1 MKNLLLL
8 PLAVALLGA
17 APALVPA
24 GCPKPAAAARQTIT
38 ITGRIIDQSTNEG
51 LPGAAVL
58 VKGTTIGTATNAD
71 GQYSLAGVPATGA
84 VLQIKYLGYV
94 TQELPVGSRR
104 VMDAALLV
112 DTKARQEVVV
122 TGLGVPREKRALS
135 YTTAK
140 ISADKSAQKPKH
152 SPSRAAVGRVPGG
165 QLNADATSGL
175 TDEEKSAGF
184 AGDDGAADWGAP
196 AYSPAPLGYPAKP
209 EAGAGDTYAKIEEN
223 KFFDAR
229 KDALSTFALDV
240 DNASYTNVRRFLN
253 EGQLPPRDAVRVE
266 EMLNYFHYNY
276 PAPAANSADPV
287 RISTELAVC
296 PWNPAHQL
304 ARIGIQAKKVE
315 TAQLPPANLV
325 FLVDVSGSMFSDDK
339 LPLVKAGLKLLVKQ
353 LRPQDHVAMVVYA
366 GAAGLVLPP
375 TPGNKPE
382 VILDALDRLHAG
394 GSTAGGAGLRL
405 AYSTAR
411 QYFKKEGNNRIILA
425 TDGDFNVGESSDA
438 ATEQLITEQ
447 RESGVFLTVLG
458 CGRGNLRDSRME
470 TLADKGNG
478 NYAYL
483 DNLDE
488 AGRVLVAQFGGTLFT
503 VAKDTK
509 LQIEFNPARV
519 ANYRLVGY
527 ENRLLAAEDF
537 NNDRKDAGELGAGH
551 TVTALYEIVPVG
563 SPQPL
568 IDPLKYQ
575 PTPWTA
581 ALTDARKVAPATAEV
596 LTVKLR
602 YKEPQGS
609 TSKLLSQPLTGAA
622 ASIEK
627 ASTDFRFAAAVAQ
640 FGMLLRQS
648 EQRGAATWAS
658 TATLAEGARGTDADG
673 YRAELLRLVRLA
685 EGLSGSGAVGAR

>member
-17 APALVPA
+17 TPALAQAPK
-24 GCPKPAAAARQTIT
+24 GCIKLAAPRTVT
-38 ITGRIIDQSTNEG
+38 ITGRITDQSSGEG
-51 LPGAAVL
+51 LPGVAVL

-71 GQYSLAGVPATGA
+71 GQYSLAGVPASGA
-84 VLQIKYLGYV
+84 VLQFKYLGYV
-94 TQELPVGSRR
+94 TREVPVGSRR
-104 VMDAALLV
+104 VLNATLKTSNQTLS
-112 DTKARQEVVV
+112 EVVV
-122 TGLGVPREKRALS
+122 TSKSVPREKRALGYATS
-135 YTTAK
+135 TIT
-140 ISADKSAQKPKH
+140 ADKPVRKSERNLQ
-152 SPSRAAVGRVPGG
+152 RAIAGKVPGVRIEPS
-165 QLNADATSGL
+165 TSVIL

-276 PAPAANSADPV
+276 PAPAATSPDPV

-325 FLVDVSGSMFSDDK
+325 FLVDVSGSMDEADK
-339 LPLVKAGLKLLVKQ
+339 LPLVTAGLKLLVKQ

-375 TPGNKPE
+375 TPGNKPQ
-382 VILDALDRLHAG
+382 VILDALDRLQAG

-581 ALTDARKVAPATAEV
+581 ALTDARKAAPITAEV

-609 TSKLLSQPLTGAA
+609 TSKLLTQPLTGAA
-622 ASIEK
+622 ADMAK

>member
-1 MKNLLLL
+1 MRAT
-8 PLAVALLGA
+8 PE
-17 APALVPA
+17 PADTT
-24 GCPKPAAAARQTIT
+24 RHRT
-38 ITGRIIDQSTNEG
+38 ITGLVVDGQSKQG
-51 LPGAAVL
+51 IPGATVL
-58 VKGTTIGTATNAD
+58 VKGTVLGISTDANGRYSLWVPNAATATLVI
-71 GQYSLAGVPATGA
+71 SS
-84 VLQIKYLGYV
+84 LGYT
-94 TQELPVGSRR
+94 TQERRIGGSR
-104 VMDAALLV
+104 VINLALFSDL
-112 DTKARQEVVV
+112 KRLSEVVV
-122 TGLGVPREKRALS
+122 RGYDSKAAGYSSPARPSKR
-135 YTTAK
+135 K
-140 ISADKSAQKPKH
+140 IKSAQ
-152 SPSRAAVGRVPGG
+152 
-165 QLNADATSGL
+165 T
-175 TDEEKSAGF
+175 
-184 AGDDGAADWGAP
+184 AADGLYAAP
-196 AYSPAPLGYPAKP
+196 APALQGQIAGIAIIAPYPSVVMPART
-209 EAGAGDTYAKIEEN
+209 EAGAGDTYVHVSENVFFEAK
-223 KFFDAR
+223 
-229 KDALSTFALDV
+229 KDPLSTFALDV
-240 DNASYTNVRRFLN
+240 DNASYSNVRRFLN

-266 EMLNYFHYNY
+266 EMLNYFRYDY
-276 PAPAANSADPV
+276 AAPATTSPDPV

-304 ARIGIQAKKVE
+304 ARIGVQAKRIE

-325 FLVDVSGSMFSDDK
+325 FLVDVSGSMYGPDR
-339 LPLVKAGLKLLVKQ
+339 LLLVQAGLKLLVKH
-353 LRPQDHVAMVVYA
+353 LRPQDHVALVVYA

-375 TPGNKPE
+375 TPGSQPQ
-382 VILDALDRLHAG
+382 VILDAIDWLQAG

-411 QYFKKEGNNRIILA
+411 QAFKKEGNNRVILA

-438 ATEQLITEQ
+438 AMEQLIVDQ

-503 VAKDTK
+503 VAKDVK
-509 LQIEFNPARV
+509 LQVEFNPARV

-563 SPQPL
+563 SSHPL
-568 IDPLKYQ
+568 VDKLKYQ
-575 PTPWTA
+575 TPVTNASATTA
-581 ALTDARKVAPATAEV
+581 GEI

-609 TSKLLSQPLTGAA
+609 SSRLLAQALGGTP
-622 ASIEK
+622 ASIEQ
-627 ASTDFRFAAAVAQ
+627 ASPDFRFAAAVAQ

-648 EQRGAATWAS
+648 EQRGAATWA
-658 TATLAEGARGTDADG
+658 ATEKLANGARGTDADG
-673 YRAELLRLVRLA
+673 YRAELVRLVRLA
-685 EGLSGSGAVGAR
+685 EGLSGNGAVGIR

>member
-17 APALVPA
+17 APTVAQPRN
-24 GCPKPAAAARQTIT
+24 GKPNPAARQTVT
-38 ITGRIIDQSTNEG
+38 VVGRVADKDTGQG
-51 LPGAAVL
+51 LPGVSVIL
-58 VKGTTIGTATNAD
+58 KGTTLGTATNAD
-71 GQYSLAGVPATGA
+71 GRYVFSQMPATGG
-84 VLQIKYLGYV
+84 VLQFKNVGYV
-94 TQELPVGSRR
+94 TVEKPVGTEP
-104 VMDAALLV
+104 VVNVVLAV
-112 DTKARQEVVV
+112 DTKSLNEVVV
-122 TGLGVPREKRALS
+122 TGYGTRVHGNATMPAPKAKVARRAKDQS
-135 YTTAK
+135 GYAT
-140 ISADKSAQKPKH
+140 
-152 SPSRAAVGRVPGG
+152 GRVAST
-165 QLNADATSGL
+165 QNAPVMLA
-175 TDEEKSAGF
+175 DEEKAAGF
-184 AGDDGAADWGAP
+184 AGDDGSGWGAP
-196 AYSPAPLGYPAKP
+196 TYSPAPLNYPAKP

-223 KFFDAR
+223 KFFDAK

-276 PAPAANSADPV
+276 PTPAASSPDPV

-325 FLVDVSGSMFSDDK
+325 FLVDVSGSMDEADK
-339 LPLVKAGLKLLVKQ
+339 LPLVTAGLKLLVKQ

-375 TPGNKPE
+375 TSGAQPQ

-425 TDGDFNVGESSDA
+425 TDGDFNVGETSEA

-527 ENRLLAAEDF
+527 ENRMLAAEDF

-563 SPQPL
+563 SAQPL

-581 ALTDARKVAPATAEV
+581 ALTNNQKAAPATAEV

-609 TSKLLSQPLTGAA
+609 TSKLITQPLTGAA
-622 ASIEK
+622 ADMAR